1 MEKTINNMPQSGIEI
16 YTAPDNSI
24 QLQVK
29 LDQDTVWLTQKQMS
43 LLFGRDRT
51 VISRHIR
58 NIYTER
64 ELSEDIT
71 CAKFAH
77 MGIEGDQSY
86 ETTLYNLDVIISVGY
101 LRHHWWNEAGQMA
114 AVADNEHCGFYG
126 YDGNGERAY
135 KLTGSTEL
143 DTTLTDGCQMRMHL
157 DNTVLYVNP
166 YFIVTPTG
174 YTKQYYNGM
183 QHIATRIGELN
194 YLPEN
199 IIDTSAL
206 GMERLMNA
214 RSYMDTLF
222 VRSVSLRPD
231 TTATFVDIDGEAFP
245 ELQWQGVDS
254 SLVWTLAIES
264 DSDMLYPV
272 LTKDISCLD
281 PRVSGVYY
289 YHSDHLGSAAWVTHG
304 AQAVQFVHYMPFGE
318 MWYNQQG
325 SAYNERYK
333 FTGKERDAETGYD
346 YFGARYY
353 ASGNLS
359 WLSVDPLASPYA
371 YAAWNP
377 VKFVDPDGMENVVAL
392 PSPAEETKQVIQSYE
407 SNGDVIHFFAHGE
420 QNRIQISGKGDR
432 EKGGYITRPE
442 QLNLFLLSNSEIW
455 QEKETPEN
463 GGYAIIVFHSCA
475 TGQGE
480 NPIAQQIS
488 SSPEFENVLIVAP
501 SNNIRIMSDI
511 TENVPA
517 WNMYLNGKLVNSFD
531 GKSRPVF
538 SNPQKQVEK
547 YLNKK

>member
-1 MEKTINNMPQSGIEI
+1 MDLLPADIFPFDEELECDYKGEHYSVRDNGAIMRHAKGRKRPLDEVWTFGEKDVANGYMVFRNERVHRIVATAFIGSAPSPQHVV
-16 YTAPDNSI
+16 D
-24 QLQVK
+24 
-29 LDQDTVWLTQKQMS
+29 
-43 LLFGRDRT
+43 
-51 VISRHIR
+51 H
-58 NIYTER
+58 
-64 ELSEDIT
+64 
-71 CAKFAH
+71 
-77 MGIEGDQSY
+77 
-86 ETTLYNLDVIISVGY
+86 
-101 LRHHWWNEAGQMA
+101 
-114 AVADNEHCGFYG
+114 
-126 YDGNGERAY
+126 
-135 KLTGSTEL
+135 
-143 DTTLTDGCQMRMHL
+143 
-157 DNTVLYVNP
+157 
-166 YFIVTPTG
+166 
-174 YTKQYYNGM
+174 
-183 QHIATRIGELN
+183 
-194 YLPEN
+194 
-199 IIDTSAL
+199 IDTSAL

-359 WLSVDPLASPYA
+359 WLSVDPLADKYPNISPYA

-392 PSPAEETKQVIQSYE
+392 PNPAEETKQVIQSYE

-501 SNNIRIMSDI
+501 SDNIRIMSDI